1 MDHFLTIPEELFL
14 LTVNDQTGRRAFIK
28 SKKFDLLL
36 SAAILMDLALHN
48 RIDSDLDCVIP
59 DQPEPTSHLLLDVVL
74 EQIQQ
79 SQERQ
84 KITWWLVKL
93 AEKSARFREILV
105 TGLLEKGLL
114 RMEREHV
121 FLGFSSNKYPIL
133 IHDQEVLEVKTRI
146 KALIF
151 SNDLP
156 DFRDVVIISLAWY
169 GGLLDL
175 ILPEEEIRKYQVRIE
190 QLARMDL
197 IGQAVSKSL
206 REVTSS
212 IILVMRAKEIFGTRS
227 PEEKLEELVE
237 EMKTLMHIDQD
248 KDMPVWLRKGTD
260 QYQKTLDYIRKTGTN
275 EIIFNPKTGQ
285 YGLKAGASKIQYF

>member
-1 MDHFLTIPEELFL
+1 MDNLLTIPEELFL
-14 LTVNDQTGRRAFIK
+14 LTVNDRTGRRAFLK
-28 SKKFDLLL
+28 SKKFDILL
-36 SAAILMDLALHN
+36 SAAILMDLALQN
-48 RIDSDLDCVIP
+48 RIDSDLDNVIP
-59 DQPEPTSHLLLDVVL
+59 DKPEPTGNRLLDVTL

-79 SQERQ
+79 SREHQ
-84 KITWWLVKL
+84 KINWWLVKL
-93 AEKSARFREILV
+93 AEKGTRFREILV
-105 TGLLEKGLL
+105 SGLLEKGLL

-133 IHDQEVLEVKTRI
+133 INDQEVLEVKTRI

-151 SNDLP
+151 SDDLP
-156 DFRDVVIISLAWY
+156 DLRDVVIISVAWF

-175 ILPEEEIRKYQVRIE
+175 ILTEEEIQKYQVRIE

-206 REVTSS
+206 REVTLS
-212 IILVMRAKEIFGTRS
+212 IMVGIRAKEIFGTRS

-237 EMKTLMHIDQD
+237 EMKTLMHIDKD

-260 QYQKTLDYIRKTGTN
+260 QYQKTLDYISKTGTN
-275 EIIFNPKTGQ
+275 EITFNPKTGQ
-285 YGLKAGASKIQYF
+285 YGLKAAASKGQYF